1 MEDRTSYDISV
12 KGQVMA
18 IRFQDDIAAL
28 LGTPEQ
34 CTRVDNFVW
43 ISLCQA
49 GVNPQLW
56 QTTHFPQQQCCEIL
70 RKDPTLLESLKFAVY
85 STWIPDR
92 DLSWLTDS
100 ERQVSWVERYIKSAM
115 QPAQTNFPSGPAAW
129 VLFDDRIPHHLTGSS
144 RAIALVD
151 YWSYCSV
158 ADMSQRRNAVKSMEI
173 AWCHQ
178 QKLDRSFDWLDG
190 EGGDHRRIWFW
201 EKLLHH
207 FTIVPRDNP
216 PPNSHGSLLSII
228 DQLGIY
234 PAELTL
240 FNQKARGQ
248 FQQQQRRASSK
259 GKRQC
264 NFVLQERTISKL
276 DSLARKFGITRT
288 DVIELLIQQEA
299 LNPVHTTERLRRL
312 SALTTHDS

>member
-1 MEDRTSYDISV
+1 
-12 KGQVMA
+12 MA
-18 IRFQDDIAAL
+18 IQDQDDIAAL

-34 CTRVDNFVW
+34 CTRVNNFVW

-49 GVNPQLW
+49 GVAPQLW
-56 QTTHFPQQQCCEIL
+56 QTTHCPQQQCCEIL
-70 RKDPTLLESLKFAVY
+70 RNYPALLGPLKNAVH
-85 STWIPDR
+85 SAWIPDR
-92 DLSWLTDS
+92 DFSWLTDS
-100 ERQVSWVERYIKSAM
+100 ERQFFWVQRYIKSAM
-115 QPAQTNFPSGPAAW
+115 QHAQTNLPIGSAASL
-129 VLFDDRIPHHLTGSS
+129 LFDDRIPHHLTGSS
-144 RAIALVD
+144 RSIALVD
-151 YWSYCSV
+151 YWASRTV
-158 ADMSQRRNAVKSMEI
+158 GDMSLRRNAVLIMES
-173 AWCHQ
+173 AWRHQ
-178 QKLDRSFDWLDG
+178 QNSDRRFDWLDG

-207 FTIVPRDNP
+207 LKMVPMDNP
-216 PPNSHGSLLSII
+216 PPISHDTLLIII
-228 DQLGIY
+228 DQLVIH

-288 DVIELLIQQEA
+288 DVIEFLIQQEA

>member
-1 MEDRTSYDISV
+1 MEARTSCDISA

-18 IRFQDDIAAL
+18 IRFRDDIPAL

-34 CTRVDNFVW
+34 CARVDNFVW
-43 ISLCQA
+43 IRLCQI
-49 GVNPQLW
+49 GVAPQLW

-70 RKDPTLLESLKFAVY
+70 RNRPDLLELLKFAVH
-85 STWIPDR
+85 SAWIPDR

-100 ERQVSWVERYIKSAM
+100 ERQVSWVQRYIEFAM
-115 QPAQTNFPSGPAAW
+115 QLAQTNVPTGTAAW
-129 VLFDDRIPHHLTGSS
+129 LLIDNQIPHHLTGSS

-151 YWSYCSV
+151 YWSCSFV
-158 ADMSQRRNAVKSMEI
+158 DMSQRRNAVKSMEI

-178 QKLDRSFDWLDG
+178 QKLDRRFDWLDG
-190 EGGDHRRIWFW
+190 EGEDHRRIWFW

-207 FTIVPRDNP
+207 FPMVPRDNL
-216 PPNSHGSLLSII
+216 PPNSHCTLLNII
-228 DQLGIY
+228 DQLGIH
-234 PAELTL
+234 PADITL

-248 FQQQQRRASSK
+248 FQQQQRRASST

-312 SALTTHDS
+312 SALTTHDN